1 MHGEIT
7 VWRRDLHENPELLY
21 DTHRTSKIVKE
32 KLTSFGC
39 DQVITGL
46 GRTGVVGVIHGRSNS
61 NGKTIGL
68 RADMDALPI
77 KEITNLEYSSK
88 KDGMMLSLIHI

>member
-7 VWRRDLHENPELLY
+7 VWRRDFHENPELLY

-46 GRTGVVGVIHGRSNS
+46 GRTGVVGDIHRRSN
-61 NGKTIGL
+61 
-68 RADMDALPI
+68 
-77 KEITNLEYSSK
+77 
-88 KDGMMLSLIHI
+88 